1 LHESKLRK
9 RGYNQSEAIANG
21 MSKALKIPVNTSFLI
36 RTKATESQTKKNS
49 TERSLNVAE
58 VFQASENLSGKSIL
72 LIDDVITTGATLSAC
87 INVLKQNGCQSVSIA
102 ALAAGE
108 K

>member
-1 LHESKLRK
+1 
-9 RGYNQSEAIANG
+9 
-21 MSKALKIPVNTSFLI
+21 MSKALKIPVNTSLLI

-49 TERSLNVAE
+49 TERSLNVSE
-58 VFQASENLSGKSIL
+58 VFQATENLAGMTVL

-87 INVLKQNGCQSVSIA
+87 IAALAQKGCQNVSVA